1 MDVEFC
7 AGDNETMTTP
17 EDQLT
22 LISVARSAILAKL
35 KNRKSVPD
43 ELLPGGVERP
53 EGSGG
58 VFVTLKVAGKL
69 RGCIGRL
76 QSGDPIDE
84 TVAEMARSAAFSD
97 PRFAPLS
104 VEGFDE
110 ISIEISRLSEFFP
123 VSAGEVQ
130 VGKHGLM
137 LHLGHRSGLLLPQ
150 VPGEQGWNRDD
161 FLTGLCR
168 KSGLPDRSWEKPGAV
183 LEGFTAEV
191 FGEE

>member
-1 MDVEFC
+1 VDVGFC
-7 AGDNETMTTP
+7 AGDNEAMTNS
-17 EDQLT
+17 EDRLT
-22 LISVARSAILAKL
+22 LISVARSAILTKL
-35 KNRKSVPD
+35 KNRRNEPE
-43 ELLPGGVERP
+43 ELLPAGVERP

-58 VFVTLKVAGKL
+58 VFVTLKIAGKL

-76 QSGDPIDE
+76 QSEDPVDE

-97 PRFAPLS
+97 PRFPP
-104 VEGFDE
+104 
-110 ISIEISRLSEFFP
+110 ISIEELDDISVEISRLSEFFP

-137 LHLGHRSGLLLPQ
+137 LRLGQRSGLLLPQ
-150 VPGEQGWNRDD
+150 VPGEQGWNRGE

-168 KSGLPDRSWEKPGAV
+168 KSGLPDGSWEEPGAI

>member
-7 AGDNETMTTP
+7 SGDNESMTTP

-22 LISVARSAILAKL
+22 LISVARSAILTKL
-35 KNRKSVPD
+35 KKRKSEPD
-43 ELLPGGVERP
+43 ELLSGGFERP

-97 PRFAPLS
+97 PRFPPLS
-104 VEGFDE
+104 IEEFDE

-150 VPGEQGWNRDD
+150 VPGEQGWNRDE

-168 KSGLPDRSWEKPGAV
+168 KSGLPDGSWAEPGAI